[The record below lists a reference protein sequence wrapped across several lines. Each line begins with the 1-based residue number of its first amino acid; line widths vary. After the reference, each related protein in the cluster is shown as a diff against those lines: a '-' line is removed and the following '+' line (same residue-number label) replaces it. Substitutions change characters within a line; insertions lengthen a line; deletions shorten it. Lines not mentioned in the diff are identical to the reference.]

1 MEYQNDSK
9 NFFEEFRVS
18 AIKMYISYPYL
29 IKNLNLLNSF
39 VYDNIDLI
47 KDNKILNSLN
57 KNNDFNR

>member
-9 NFFEEFRVS
+9 NFFEEFRVF